1 MSVPQL
7 LKVLIGVREVGPC
20 RKLFEAAADTGVS
33 RLGELPPAHAVLF
46 FQAIASYKDGI
57 AQGIGYLAQ
66 QWADLADGEADEVT
80 KARRAAE
87 AKNALFGEN
96 LAKVVVVA
104 SKADDER
111 FFAAAQKRLL
121 EDVKELPQS
130 AVDALEKVKD
140 DQPDLVDAILAVRKK
155 KKSRSRSNGVRD
167 RDRDR

>member
-1 MSVPQL
+1 MQGFS
-7 LKVLIGVREVGPC
+7 
-20 RKLFEAAADTGVS
+20 
-33 RLGELPPAHAVLF
+33 LF

-111 FFAAAQKRLL
+111 FFAAAQKRRTRT
-121 EDVKELPQS
+121 ENVDNYPCAQS
-130 AVDALEKVKD
+130 LT
-140 DQPDLVDAILAVRKK
+140 
-155 KKSRSRSNGVRD
+155 
-167 RDRDR
+167 